1 MKWSSIETLGKTHQK
16 SAITEWMKKIWFK
29 PTESDPFRI
38 CEKICEAP
46 RNGQECANIWTEKSW
61 NGFDDMQMRPFRSV
75 GNVKS
80 NSMKN
85 ETGHNILCYSNSN
98 MKMKRTV
105 NVRKNGRIRWKPHT
119 FIQLMIILHAF
130 QWGERGCALIHQLGF
145 LHPISHEPLFKHTQF
160 ADFGSC
166 MHSNRVLFYSP
177 CWRLSLPFPFSW
189 TQNLMLPSHNLYI
202 ILSPWLC

>member
-1 MKWSSIETLGKTHQK
+1 MKWSSILKLLAKHTKNLPLQN
-16 SAITEWMKKIWFK
+16 EWKKIWFK

-85 ETGHNILCYSNSN
+85 ETAHNILCYSNSN
-98 MKMKRTV
+98 RKMKRTV

-130 QWGERGCALIHQLGF
+130 QYSYPGLGF
-145 LHPISHEPLFKHTQF
+145 FIQFHMTLCSNTLNLLILAPVCTQIEFCFTRPVEGSVRHIHFHELSIWCYPHTI
-160 ADFGSC
+160 
-166 MHSNRVLFYSP
+166 Y
-177 CWRLSLPFPFSW
+177 
-189 TQNLMLPSHNLYI
+189 T
-202 ILSPWLC
+202 